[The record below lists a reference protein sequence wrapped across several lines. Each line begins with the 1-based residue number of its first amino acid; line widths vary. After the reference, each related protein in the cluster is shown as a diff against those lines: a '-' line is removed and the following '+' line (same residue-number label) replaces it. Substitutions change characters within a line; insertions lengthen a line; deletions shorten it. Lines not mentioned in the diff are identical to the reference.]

1 MDLAVGC
8 TYKYLCA
15 GPGAPGFLYVRQGLA
30 DQLRTPIPGW
40 FGHRDQFAMTSGYA
54 PADGV
59 TRFLA
64 GTPPVAG
71 IVAVDSGVEF
81 ISGVG
86 IGVLRSASMA
96 LTTFLV
102 DLADEWLAPL
112 GFRLASPRDAT
123 RRGGHVVLAHP
134 DAYAISAALIQSA
147 GVVADV
153 RPPDL
158 LRLAPVP
165 LVTSFADVREG
176 VRRIRDLVA
185 SGLPQRRAARS
196 GHVSD
201 EDLSILSRPGRGPD
215 LVLRYGPHV
224 DHVADVHLPP
234 AHLGVRNTLVML
246 HGGFWGQAYDRTHLR
261 SYAVHRAD
269 AGWAVVT
276 PEYRR
281 VGGDGGWPE
290 TFDDVRELARQLPEL
305 LGEAA
310 PDTAGKPIVLSGH
323 SAGGHLALW
332 LAAAEPPAGLASVLA
347 LAPVANLR
355 AAHEDRLGGDAALA
369 LMGVPP
375 EVDPPRWLAADPT
388 RLPAPAVPVTIFHG
402 RRDTVV
408 PVGQSYGYRVRHP
421 GTRLVV
427 FDCAHFE
434 LIDPDARVG
443 DGEPVLDP

>member
-1 MDLAVGC
+1 
-8 TYKYLCA
+8 
-15 GPGAPGFLYVRQGLA
+15 
-30 DQLRTPIPGW
+30 
-40 FGHRDQFAMTSGYA
+40 
-54 PADGV
+54 
-59 TRFLA
+59 
-64 GTPPVAG
+64 
-71 IVAVDSGVEF
+71 
-81 ISGVG
+81 
-86 IGVLRSASMA
+86 MA
-96 LTTFLV
+96 LTWTT
-102 DLADEWLAPL
+102 
-112 GFRLASPRDAT
+112 SPT
-123 RRGGHVVLAHP
+123 CTYRR
-134 DAYAISAALIQSA
+134 
-147 GVVADV
+147 
-153 RPPDL
+153 R
-158 LRLAPVP
+158 
-165 LVTSFADVREG
+165 TS
-176 VRRIRDLVA
+176 
-185 SGLPQRRAARS
+185 
-196 GHVSD
+196 
-201 EDLSILSRPGRGPD
+201 
-215 LVLRYGPHV
+215 
-224 DHVADVHLPP
+224 
-234 AHLGVRNTLVML
+234 GVRNTLVML

-261 SYAVHRAD
+261 SYAAHRAD

-369 LMGVPP
+369 LMRVPP